1 MVIRNVPPDLHD
13 FSEIIDRDLAKRSAT
28 FLNTQGWIL
37 EGPAVGLL
45 VGLLQEATSQPFLL
59 YWKAGTSIVLSIPS
73 CNLVPA
79 TLVVMRTFALL
90 AFFRIVSMTW
100 SAMGLSSLWKGG
112 LLNANWAVY
121 VATMFTLP
129 RRLIYLYSIISWT
142 SARLSSQTGAY
153 DRVYFLCLPD
163 LLRSNY
169 SNVPPPII
177 SLTCFHAFCPFHSL
191 WLLQSEKNDALCKA
205 SK

>member
-1 MVIRNVPPDLHD
+1 MNDPGVSWVLFRAVHVVGYDICPAMVIRNVPPDLHD

-90 AFFRIVSMTW
+90 AFFRIVSMT
-100 SAMGLSSLWKGG
+100 
-112 LLNANWAVY
+112 
-121 VATMFTLP
+121 
-129 RRLIYLYSIISWT
+129 
-142 SARLSSQTGAY
+142 
-153 DRVYFLCLPD
+153 
-163 LLRSNY
+163 
-169 SNVPPPII
+169 
-177 SLTCFHAFCPFHSL
+177 
-191 WLLQSEKNDALCKA
+191 
-205 SK
+205 